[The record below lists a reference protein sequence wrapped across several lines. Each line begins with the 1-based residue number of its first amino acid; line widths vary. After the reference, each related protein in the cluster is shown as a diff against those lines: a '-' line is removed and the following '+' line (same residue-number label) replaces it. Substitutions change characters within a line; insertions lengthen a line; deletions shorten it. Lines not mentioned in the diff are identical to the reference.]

1 MEGAGK
7 AGMRGAR
14 VCVGRTAM
22 LDHYTLL
29 THTTVVRC
37 ATQPPSSRKRN
48 MEKGRAYLRVGNRAA
63 AHACFTK
70 AVDVTPQMAYNLIKV
85 HAGHDPA
92 FFVVNR
98 APTNCLT
105 RA

>member
-1 MEGAGK
+1 
-7 AGMRGAR
+7 MRGAR

-22 LDHYTLL
+22 LEHYTLL
-29 THTTVVRC
+29 THALWFAVLPN
-37 ATQPPSSRKRN
+37 QPTSSRKRN

-85 HAGHDPA
+85 HTGHDPA
-92 FFVVNR
+92 F
-98 APTNCLT
+98 CY
-105 RA
+105 